1 MSVADQAA
9 AQRDDTLTVD
19 PPPDDELVIAIVSA
33 IGIDL
38 QALTAE
44 LQAVLSDF
52 GYRSF
57 DLHLTDAFADL
68 PWPEPLIEK
77 PFDERVWSYMDAGD
91 TLCRE
96 WGRPDAMALLAIL
109 QISLAREEETGN
121 IELPS
126 ARTAYIL
133 RSLKRPEEIETLRA
147 VYGRRFFVIGA
158 ATEETARLQFLRD
171 RIRQSRIPPFPRTP
185 KYTAEKLAARDESDA
200 GAGRDENDREAGHGQ
215 NVRDTFHRAD
225 IFLDLSHDLQSQM
238 HRAFDAVHGNPAG
251 SPGRDEVGMM
261 HAATA
266 ALRSAELGRQ
276 VGAAICTPDGA
287 LIATGANEV
296 PKAFGGQYWEGEAD
310 DARDVRK
317 KQDTNTVTRR
327 EIGFEIGEQLR
338 ANKLLK
344 RGVKA
349 QEILDVVEKS
359 HFGDVI
365 EYVRAVHAE
374 MAALSDA
381 ARRSALVDGCTMY
394 VTTFPCHHC
403 ARHILAAGIA
413 RVVFISP
420 YAKSLALSL
429 HGDAL
434 VVGRAPAGV
443 RKVPFEPFIGIGPRR
458 YGALFVHNN
467 RKNSDGTLL
476 GYDRMSAPA
485 RIEDRDPP
493 DLRSD
498 SLPYLQRERRAAG
511 MVADAEEHG
520 GFRMVR

>member
-1 MSVADQAA
+1 MSATDKTST
-9 AQRDDTLTVD
+9 QREATLTAN
-19 PPPDDELVIAIVSA
+19 PPPDDEIVIGIASA

-68 PWPEPLIEK
+68 PWPTPLIEK
-77 PFDERVWSYMDAGD
+77 PFDERIWSYMDAGD

-96 WGRPDAMALLAIL
+96 WGRSDAMALLAIL
-109 QISLAREEETGN
+109 QISVAREEETGN

-133 RSLKRPEEIETLRA
+133 RSLKRPEEIETLRS
-147 VYGRRFFVIGA
+147 VYGRRLFVIGA
-158 ATEETARLQFLRD
+158 ATEETARLQYLRD

-185 KYTAEKLAARDESDA
+185 KYTAEKLAARDESDTKV
-200 GAGRDENDREAGHGQ
+200 GHGQ

-296 PKAFGGQYWEGEAD
+296 PKAFGGQYWEGD
-310 DARDVRK
+310 TGDTRDVTQ
-317 KQDTNTVTRR
+317 KQDTNTVKRR
-327 EIGFEIGEQLR
+327 EIGLEIGEQLR
-338 ANKLLK
+338 SKKLLK
-344 RGVKA
+344 QGVKA

-381 ARRSALVDGCTMY
+381 ARRSATVDGATMY

-434 VVGRAPAGV
+434 AVGRASTGA

-467 RKNSDGTLL
+467 RKNPDGTLL
-476 GYDRMSAPA
+476 EYDRMSAPA

-511 MVADAEEHG
+511 MVADAERRG